1 MTAEEI
7 GHLGEDRAQKYLLR
21 NNYKIADTNFTTSVG
36 EIDIVAT
43 KNNIVAFVEVKT
55 RVFGSIV
62 RPVEAVGLSKRNK
75 IIRTAQIYITKK
87 CVELQPRFDIC
98 EVTYYPETQLFRVTN
113 YIKNAFQQEGSY
125 AVF

>member
-43 KNNIVAFVEVKT
+43 KISASYSFELPDNSASFFVFPNT
-55 RVFGSIV
+55 F
-62 RPVEAVGLSKRNK
+62 
-75 IIRTAQIYITKK
+75 
-87 CVELQPRFDIC
+87 
-98 EVTYYPETQLFRVTN
+98 
-113 YIKNAFQQEGSY
+113 
-125 AVF
+125 